1 MAVLE
6 ALHLNKDFAGI
17 PALSDACLSADAGEV
32 HALVGAN
39 GAGKSTFIKILS
51 GAIRPSSGSIR
62 LGGRPVQFT
71 SPADAQRVGIVA
83 VYQELTLLAQLTVA
97 QNIVLGREPTRYG
110 LVDRSASVAYA
121 SGLLERIG
129 FALDPQA
136 RTGTLSVAEQQ
147 QVEIAR
153 ALSLNS
159 QVLILDE
166 PTAVLSLPEQEKLF
180 IIIRRLK
187 AEGVAILFISHRME
201 EIYHLCDRA
210 TVFRD
215 GRIIRTDAVSEL
227 EEADLIEAMVGHKLV
242 SAVAGRRKESESES
256 KSGQAKFEPVL
267 DVNFSHAERSHRL
280 TLERGEILGIAG
292 FVGSGRTSLARAI
305 IGCDHAMPVE
315 VRLDGK
321 AIIIRSLAQ
330 AASHGLIYITE
341 DRKREGLFG
350 CLSVLA
356 NVSAGSLN
364 KVSYGGVINAR
375 AERRTGRE
383 ILSQL
388 QLKAPSLDAGVA
400 SLSGG
405 NQQKVVFA
413 RGLLQQPRVLI
424 CDEPTRGVDVGA
436 KEEIYQLLFALAVRG
451 IGIMVISSEFS
462 ELLRL
467 SDRIM
472 VMRDGGFT
480 ALFDRADADEHRL
493 LAAASGSRS

>member
-6 ALHLNKDFAGI
+6 ALHLNKDFAGV

-51 GAIRPSSGSIR
+51 GAIRPSSGGIR
-62 LGGRPVQFT
+62 LGGRPVQFA

-83 VYQELTLLAQLTVA
+83 VYQELTLLPQLSVA

-121 SGLLERIG
+121 SALLERIG
-129 FALDPQA
+129 FALDPLA
-136 RTGTLSVAEQQ
+136 RTGALSVAEQQ
-147 QVEIAR
+147 QVEIVR

-159 QVLILDE
+159 RVLILDE

-180 IIIRRLK
+180 AIIRRLK

-215 GRIIRTDAVSEL
+215 GRIIRTGAVSEL
-227 EEADLIEAMVGHKLV
+227 AQADLIEAMVGHRLV
-242 SAVAGRRKESESES
+242 SAVSGLRPESESR
-256 KSGQAKFEPVL
+256 KAKFEPLL
-267 DVNFSHAERSHRL
+267 DVHFSHAERAQRL

-315 VRLDGK
+315 VKLDGK
-321 AIIIRSLAQ
+321 ATLIRSPAE
-330 AASHGLIYITE
+330 AASHGLVYITE

-350 CLSVLA
+350 SLSVLA
-356 NVSAGSLN
+356 NVSAGSLD
-364 KVSYGGVINAR
+364 KVSSGGVINAR
-375 AERRTGRE
+375 AERRAGRE

-388 QLKAPSLDAGVA
+388 RLKARSLDAGVA

-413 RGLLQQPRVLI
+413 RGLLQQPRILI

-436 KEEIYQLLFALAVRG
+436 KEEIYQLLFALAARG
-451 IGIMVISSEFS
+451 IGIIVISSEFS

-480 ALFDRADADEHRL
+480 GLFDRADADEHGL